1 LRGATEGWC
10 SYSDTC
16 FPLTNRRAS
25 PNGAQFGCKLLCG
38 NDLRGDCSGLAR
50 AILLSNMD
58 IARPSVAGQRRRR
71 QIIYAA
77 VGIVLVA
84 LVTMGLSRLKPAAP
98 TVERSTVWVD
108 TVKRG
113 SVLRQVRGLGT
124 LVPMEGSIQFLPA
137 VTEGRVDKIL
147 ELPGAQVK
155 ADTILLEMSNPQ
167 LTQEALDA
175 EWKLKAAEADY
186 KNLEV
191 ALASQVLAQKSLSAQ
206 AQSEY
211 SQAKMQAD
219 IDSELAK
226 LGVISQLSMKVSNQK
241 ADQLSTQNDIEKQRL
256 VNSSEVLKA
265 QLQAKQAEVEEFR
278 ALSELKRSQLDRLR
292 VRAGIEGVLQEQTL
306 KIGQFVTPGT
316 TLAKVVQPQRLK
328 AELKIAETQAK
339 DIQIGQ
345 PASVDTHNGVIP
357 GHVVRIDPSVVNGTV
372 TVDVTLDA
380 KLPQGA
386 RPDLSVDGTI
396 DLEKMDNV
404 LYVGRPAFGQEQSTV
419 GMFRLE
425 PDGNNALRAQVKL
438 GRSSVNTVEI
448 LQGLKEGDQVI
459 LSDMSRWDSYDRVRL
474 E

>member
-1 LRGATEGWC
+1 ML
-10 SYSDTC
+10 
-16 FPLTNRRAS
+16 
-25 PNGAQFGCKLLCG
+25 
-38 NDLRGDCSGLAR
+38 
-50 AILLSNMD
+50 
-58 IARPSVAGQRRRR
+58 
-71 QIIYAA
+71 
-77 VGIVLVA
+77 A

-113 SVLRQVRGLGT
+113 SILRQVRGLGT
-124 LVPMEGSIQFLPA
+124 LVPIEGSIQFLPA
-137 VTEGRVDKIL
+137 ITEGRVEKIL
-147 ELPGAQVK
+147 ELPGAQVQP
-155 ADTILLEMSNPQ
+155 DTILLEMSNPQ
-167 LTQEALDA
+167 LSQEALDA

-186 KNLEV
+186 ENLKV

-219 IDSELAK
+219 IDTELAK
-226 LGVISQLSMKVSNQK
+226 LGVISQLSQKVSSQK
-241 ADQLSTQNDIEKQRL
+241 AEELATRNDIEKQRL
-256 VNSSEVLKA
+256 ANSNEVLVA

-278 ALSELKRSQLDRLR
+278 ALAKLKESQVDRLR
-292 VRAGIEGVLQEQTL
+292 VRAGIDGVLQEQTL

-316 TLAKVVQPQRLK
+316 VLAKVVQPQRLK

-339 DIQIGQ
+339 DVQLGQ
-345 PASVDTHNGVIP
+345 PAAVDTHNGVIH

-372 TVDVTLDA
+372 SVDVALDGA
-380 KLPQGA
+380 LPQGA

-419 GMFRLE
+419 GMFKL
-425 PDGNNALRAQVKL
+425 DADDNNASRTQVRL

-459 LSDMSRWDSYDRVRL
+459 LSDMSRWDNFDRIRL

>member
-1 LRGATEGWC
+1 MNNA
-10 SYSDTC
+10 
-16 FPLTNRRAS
+16 F
-25 PNGAQFGCKLLCG
+25 FGGKHLETRNLHG
-38 NDLRGDCSGLAR
+38 RHSGCAR
-50 AILLSNMD
+50 AILIRQMD

-137 VTEGRVDKIL
+137 ITEGRVDKIL

-175 EWKLKAAEADY
+175 QWKLKASEADY

-241 ADQLSTQNDIEKQRL
+241 AEQLSTQNDIEKQRL

-278 ALSELKRSQLDRLR
+278 ALAQLKQSQLERLR
-292 VRAGIEGVLQEQTL
+292 VRAGIDGVLQEQTL

-345 PASVDTHNGVIP
+345 PASVDTHNGVIS

-425 PDGNNALRAQVKL
+425 PDGNNAVRAQVKL

>member
-1 LRGATEGWC
+1 
-10 SYSDTC
+10 
-16 FPLTNRRAS
+16 
-25 PNGAQFGCKLLCG
+25 
-38 NDLRGDCSGLAR
+38 
-50 AILLSNMD
+50 MD
-58 IARPSVAGQRRRR
+58 IARPNIARQKRRR
-71 QIIYAA
+71 QIIYIA
-77 VGIVLVA
+77 VGIVLLA

-137 VTEGRVDKIL
+137 VTEGRVEKIL

-155 ADTILLEMSNPQ
+155 ADTVLLELSNPQ
-167 LTQEALDA
+167 LTQEALDS

-186 KNLEV
+186 KNLQV
-191 ALASQVLAQKSLSAQ
+191 GLASQVLAQKSLSAQ

-226 LGVISQLSMKVSNQK
+226 LGVISQLAMKVSNQK
-241 ADQLSTQNDIEKQRL
+241 SQQLSTQNDIEKQRL
-256 VNSSEVLKA
+256 TNSSEVLTA

-278 ALSELKRSQLDRLR
+278 ALAELKKSQLDRLR
-292 VRAGIEGVLQEQTL
+292 VRAGIDGVLQEQTL

-339 DIQIGQ
+339 DIQLGQ

-372 TVDVTLDA
+372 TVDVALDA
-380 KLPQGA
+380 ALPQGA

-396 DLEKMDNV
+396 DLEKMQNV

-419 GMFRLE
+419 GMFKLE
-425 PDGNNALRAQVKL
+425 PDGNNAVRAQVKL

-448 LQGLKEGDQVI
+448 LQGLKEGDQVV
-459 LSDMSRWDSYDRVRL
+459 LSDMSRWDNFDRIRL

>member
-1 LRGATEGWC
+1 
-10 SYSDTC
+10 
-16 FPLTNRRAS
+16 
-25 PNGAQFGCKLLCG
+25 
-38 NDLRGDCSGLAR
+38 
-50 AILLSNMD
+50 MD

-71 QIIYAA
+71 QILYGS

-84 LVTMGLSRLKPAAP
+84 LGTMGVYRLKPAAP

-137 VTEGRVDKIL
+137 ITEGRVDKIL

-167 LTQEALDA
+167 LTQEALDS

-226 LGVISQLSMKVSNQK
+226 LGVISQLSMNVSHQK
-241 ADQLSTQNDIEKQRL
+241 AEQLSTQNDIEKQRL

-265 QLQAKQAEVEEFR
+265 QLQAKQAEVEQFR
-278 ALSELKRSQLDRLR
+278 ALAELKKNQLDRLR
-292 VRAGIEGVLQEQTL
+292 VRAGIDGVLQEQTL
-306 KIGQFVTPGT
+306 KIGQYVTPGT

-419 GMFRLE
+419 GMFKLE
-425 PDGNNALRAQVKL
+425 PDGTSAVRAQVKL

-459 LSDMSRWDSYDRVRL
+459 LSDMSRWDSFDRVRL